1 MIPFQCASIV
11 FYKHSFFVVSNTPSR
26 VVILSTFPSEAQ
38 DEWKGWHRMG
48 DPVLHIELRNWAD
61 IIVVAPLSAHTLAK
75 IATGMCDDPLTC
87 CIRAWYVNVQSSLF
101 NYNKINLVVLSI
113 LNFSF
118 LFKIFPGTLDMVIV
132 KESR

>member
-1 MIPFQCASIV
+1 
-11 FYKHSFFVVSNTPSR
+11 
-26 VVILSTFPSEAQ
+26 
-38 DEWKGWHRMG
+38 MG